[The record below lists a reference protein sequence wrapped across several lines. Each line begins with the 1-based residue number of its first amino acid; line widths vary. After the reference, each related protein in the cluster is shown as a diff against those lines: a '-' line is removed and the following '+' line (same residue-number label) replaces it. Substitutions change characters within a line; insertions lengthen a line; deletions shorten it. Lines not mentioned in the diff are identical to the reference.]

1 MYGSHPKQAENGG
14 RKKLTARE
22 IVARKGHDKLAML
35 AAYDVITAHAI
46 EQAGAD
52 LILVGDSL
60 GMVVLGYDST
70 IPVTVDD
77 ILHHTRAV
85 VSGAPRTHV
94 VADLPFLS
102 YQIGPAQA
110 LENAGRLL
118 QQGGADSVKMEGG
131 STIVPQIRALV
142 DAGIPVMGHLGLTPQ
157 KAGTIGGFRV
167 QGRDLA
173 SARRIVEDAEAIAEA
188 GVYAIVL
195 EMVPAELAG
204 AITERVS
211 VPTIGIGAGAAC
223 DGQVLVAA
231 DLLGLEDRPSFKFVK
246 RYAELGAAMTN
257 AFGEYLAEV
266 RAGTFPAE
274 DHSFSMKPE
283 IFQALRDELEP
294 VSSELES

>member
-1 MYGSHPKQAENGG
+1 
-14 RKKLTARE
+14 
-22 IVARKGHDKLAML
+22 ML

-60 GMVVLGYDST
+60 GMVVLGYEST

-85 VSGAPRTHV
+85 VRGASRTHV

-110 LENAGRLL
+110 LENAGKLL

-131 STIVPQIRALV
+131 NTIVPQIRELV

-204 AITERVS
+204 AITARVP
-211 VPTIGIGAGAAC
+211 VPTIGIGAGAPC

-246 RYAELGAAMTN
+246 RYAELGAAMTG
-257 AFGEYLAEV
+257 AFGEYLADV
-266 RAGTFPAE
+266 RAGTFPTE

-283 IFQALRDELEP
+283 TFQALLDELEP
-294 VSSELES
+294 VSSESES